1 MWALLAPAWT
11 AAVEIH
17 RLEVARDGGLFQ
29 LQLDAHL
36 AAPPEMVWA
45 TLTDYPN
52 LHRLSRAVQL
62 SEELGTDPDGSHRVR
77 TLSHVCVWI
86 FCRDLEHV
94 QRFRHS
100 GPRRLEAD
108 SVPELSDFA
117 FGFTRWSLL
126 PENGGTRLELTS
138 RLRPAF
144 WVPPLLGPL
153 LIQRG
158 LRSTTLDAL
167 RGLEREAG
175 PRPRSMSRR

>member
-1 MWALLAPAWT
+1 M
-11 AAVEIH
+11 V
-17 RLEVARDGGLFQ
+17 RSDGLYQ

-62 SEELGTDPDGSHRVR
+62 SEELGTDPDGSHWVR

-86 FCRDLEHV
+86 YCRDLEHV
-94 QRFRHS
+94 QRIRRE
-100 GPRRLEAD
+100 GMGRLEAN

-117 FGFTRWSLL
+117 FGFAQWSLL
-126 PENGGTRLELTS
+126 PENGGTRMEFTA

-144 WVPPLLGPL
+144 WVPPLLGPF
-153 LIQRG
+153 LIRQG
-158 LRSTTLDAL
+158 LQSTALDAL
-167 RGLEREAG
+167 QGLEREA
-175 PRPRSMSRR
+175 RRKF